1 MASLCY
7 ITRFNIQHKVCP
19 YCISI
24 VPFRHF
30 RKLRRPIGSAQR
42 VVTRPNQVPWASLLM
57 NLMRVMS
64 FVTQVFYDESTV
76 TSLLCASY
84 TRYGDHEANETD

>member
-7 ITRFNIQHKVCP
+7 ITRFNIKHKVCP
-19 YCISI
+19 YQHCPLS
-24 VPFRHF
+24 PFP
-30 RKLRRPIGSAQR
+30 KAQ
-42 VVTRPNQVPWASLLM
+42 TAHWFCAEGGDTHYASHLM

-76 TSLLCASY
+76 TSLLWASY
-84 TRYGDHEANETD
+84 TRYGDHEGNETD